1 MARNATV
8 NYCSS
13 RCDGIQKLTPTFTS
27 IQMDWFS
34 IYFSS
39 HKIYVVSS
47 IPLPDGRWAIEMISG
62 KRKPSKKIND
72 ALFPFLLIFY
82 YTMNSL
88 WIQTEIMCTHRAHVV
103 CGRMY
108 FAQFKTRKDSPIKRI
123 FWIYSMLTLNAHHHP
138 RPSVHPSTKTTR
150 ARVHMQVHCNW
161 QKWKNLGAWDTS
173 QYDNNSN
180 EWQE

>member
-47 IPLPDGRWAIEMISG
+47 IPLPDGRWAIEIISG

-72 ALFPFLLIFY
+72 ALFPFHFTFSSLY
-82 YTMNSL
+82 YEFSL
-88 WIQTEIMCTHRAHVV
+88 DLNWDCVHASSSCGVWTDVFCAIWIRE
-103 CGRMY
+103 
-108 FAQFKTRKDSPIKRI
+108 DNPIKRI
-123 FWIYSMLTLNAHHHP
+123 FWIYFMLTLIANHHP
-138 RPSVHPSTKTTR
+138 RPSVHPSTKITR
-150 ARVHMQVHCNW
+150 ARVHNAGALQLAKVKKSRGMGHQQIW
-161 QKWKNLGAWDTS
+161 Q
-173 QYDNNSN
+173 Q
-180 EWQE
+180 